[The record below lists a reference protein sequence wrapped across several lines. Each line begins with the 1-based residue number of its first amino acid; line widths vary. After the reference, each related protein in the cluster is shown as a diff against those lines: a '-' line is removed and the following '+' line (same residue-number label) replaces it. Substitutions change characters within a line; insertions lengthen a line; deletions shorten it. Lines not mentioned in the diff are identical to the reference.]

1 MLNMI
6 DTQDKLKNFSEAQL
20 IQEMQMPSGSAPQF
34 MVLGEIE
41 RRKRMRAEAQ
51 KQEGLMKPTV
61 AQEAVSAA
69 GVPQQGIAQVAQS
82 LAPKTDMTQ
91 NTGVMNIPAS
101 RLPGQPNQPQRMAG
115 GGIMRLAPGGQMSG
129 GTMTAIALL
138 KVNYPELYER
148 YKDSPELA
156 DVALAAVQEAK
167 TPEKTGLEALEAPRS
182 YNLLKTMFTDPTN
195 DEISYQRRKDAR
207 DFGKDYA
214 AEQARLSDKAIT
226 RGSGSD
232 KLAMTPSEVEALIQG
247 RRADAPAIGTTQGS
261 MVSPSVLA
269 IPQQLRDAVPTQ
281 QNPRLS
287 MTPSEAEALF
297 LDRAGAVAPIP
308 AFDIVSERPAMDTT
322 QGLMSVPQSVRDTV
336 SPRQTPRLSD
346 LVLAKPDVGS
356 VGIAAARPP
365 SISLSDPDA
374 SFESLQSGVEANPI
388 PVTKSRQEER
398 KMLAA
403 RPVLQALPVQINP
416 VYSQEEID
424 AANQTLEAKQ
434 GLFEKIPAGPKEYF
448 DISGKSALESGMA
461 TGEVVSVTPDGSINS
476 AYISN
481 PTEETIRPRIRPEFL
496 DADPTDASGQAV
508 SVTPDV
514 ATGNIIGNIVNEY
527 GLRTG
532 PEGATATIGPNARE
546 AFEAQAVY
554 DMFKGDSKPK
564 DVKAQTPTEE
574 TIRPRI
580 RPEGLGALI
589 EPARKTSTNET
600 AESSGAAK
608 SSGSGDKQT
617 FKSTAKGMSQS
628 DWLALAQ
635 AGFVLMSTGDF
646 GKAGQ
651 AGLEALKQS
660 KDAELAERKFAL
672 DERLIEAK
680 IAAAGRKGGAKA
692 IPAAYLT
699 DLRGQMEDKQAQLAN
714 LGPPKEGGFLS
725 SASDPNAVLRR
736 QLTEQIRSIQD
747 QIDFMYRS
755 RGLPTVSNTATRKV
769 V

>member
-1 MLNMI
+1 MI

-115 GGIMRLAPGGQMSG
+115 GGVMRLAPGGQMSG

-138 KVNYPELYER
+138 KVNYPDLYER

-207 DFGKDYA
+207 DFGEDYA
-214 AEQARLSDKAIT
+214 AEQARLSEKAIT
-226 RGSGSD
+226 SGSGSG

-336 SPRQTPRLSD
+336 PPRQTPRLSD
-346 LVLAKPDVGS
+346 LVLAKPDVES
-356 VGIAAARPP
+356 VGIAAAQPP
-365 SISLSDPDA
+365 SISLQDLMSGSTPLKGSRPDA
-374 SFESLQSGVEANPI
+374 TLESLQLPAYPS
-388 PVTKSRQEER
+388 EEVPLSEKER
-398 KMLAA
+398 LIAEQKQVFNDRLK
-403 RPVLQALPVQINP
+403 QADRENTFSTGKP

-424 AANQTLEAKQ
+424 ASNPTLEANQ
-434 GLFEKIPAGPKEYF
+434 ELAEKIPAGPKEYF

-461 TGEVVSVTPDGSINS
+461 TGRAVSAGASAIQSIINE
-476 AYISN
+476 IVN
-481 PTEETIRPRIRPEFL
+481 PSETRHVPKK
-496 DADPTDASGQAV
+496 ASG
-508 SVTPDV
+508 
-514 ATGNIIGNIVNEY
+514 
-527 GLRTG
+527 
-532 PEGATATIGPNARE
+532 
-546 AFEAQAVY
+546 
-554 DMFKGDSKPK
+554 
-564 DVKAQTPTEE
+564 KAQTPTEE

-608 SSGSGDKQT
+608 SSGSDDKQT
-617 FKSTAKGMSQS
+617 FKSTAKGMNQ
-628 DWLALAQ
+628 DKWLALAQ
-635 AGFVLMSTGDF
+635 AGLTLMSTGDF

-651 AGLEALKQS
+651 AGLAALQQS

-672 DERLIEAK
+672 EERLTEAR

-714 LGPPKEGGFLS
+714 LGDPKEGGFLS

-736 QLTEQIRSIQD
+736 QLTDQIQSIQD